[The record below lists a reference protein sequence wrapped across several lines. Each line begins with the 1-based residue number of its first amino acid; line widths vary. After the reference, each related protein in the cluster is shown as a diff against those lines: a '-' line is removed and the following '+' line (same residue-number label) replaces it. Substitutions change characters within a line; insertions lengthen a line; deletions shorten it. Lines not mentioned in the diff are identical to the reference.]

1 MYANDSC
8 NAAYTKA
15 FLDVSIPKA
24 RKLLD
29 TNIIGPILITQ
40 TFSPLLCKAEGT
52 VVNMGSIAPL
62 MVAPYGG
69 VYSGTKVY
77 IGALESSDANGVGPI
92 RRERRTRSSR
102 EFFHSFVPKSV

>member
-15 FLDVSIPKA
+15 FLDISDTKA

-29 TNIIGPILITQ
+29 TNIIGPILIIE
-40 TFSPLLCKAEGT
+40 TFFPLLRKAEGT

-69 VYSGTKVY
+69 VYSGSKVY
-77 IGALESSDANGVGPI
+77 NGALESSDANGV
-92 RRERRTRSSR
+92 
-102 EFFHSFVPKSV
+102 